1 MFKHILVPMD
11 LSGGHQRAL
20 RVALALAVAYRARVT
35 LLHVIQQV
43 ADTEVSELRDFYRRL
58 VQTSERKLDR
68 AARPF
73 ARRGV
78 PLSTEVRIGEPAAEI
93 LKAGARRPAGLIV
106 MASHRLKSRRPAGGG
121 GTTSYKGGLLCRC
134 PILLVK

>member
-93 LKAGARRPAGLIV
+93 CAAAPRPDRDGLPRAQAAALPG
-106 MASHRLKSRRPAGGG
+106 MGHHELRSASLPLPHP
-121 GTTSYKGGLLCRC
+121 
-134 PILLVK
+134 LVK

>member
-93 LKAGARRPAGLIV
+93 LKAGAAPAGLIV
-106 MASHRLKSRRPAGGG
+106 MASHGLKPRRPAGDGAPRV
-121 GTTSYKGGLLCRC
+121 TRSASSAAA
-134 PILLVK
+134 PSSW

>member
-11 LSGGHQRAL
+11 LSSGNRHAL
-20 RVALALAVAYRARVT
+20 RVALALAVAFRARVT

-93 LKAGARRPAGLIV
+93 VKAGARRPAGLIV
-106 MASHRLKSRRPAGGG
+106 MASHGLKPRRPAGGW
-121 GTTSYKGGLLCRC
+121 GTTSYKVGLLCRC